1 MERDLD
7 KKLYNDYLGGEK
19 QAFEYLYNKY
29 KNKIVYFICN
39 IVKDYQKAEDLA
51 QETFIYIMQNPMKKD
66 VSFKYHI
73 YLVAK
78 SKAFNYI
85 NVENRRN
92 EITEEYISNNE
103 QIENDVLDVITKEES
118 KKELLDAIELLD
130 EKYKNAIYL
139 VNIENLSYQETADI
153 LGETLQ
159 NTKNLVHRGKKQL
172 RKILLKKGFDEMNK
186 VSKVM
191 MIALCISVLLAGG
204 VYATILTYNFI
215 QSRSKVHYEEN
226 MSEWFDLNEQEMYY
240 KKIEDYAE
248 YLKYKEKWVDLKDV
262 SEEELKDNFII
273 IIVASWRM
281 PDITITDITT
291 DENTLYINVDNNINE
306 DSIERKEYI
315 VMGLIPNEL
324 NRENIQL
331 KVKEKKLSHTKYV
344 DLKEVP
350 KEYNIERA
358 LKDKCC
364 VVNNNSIDEESK
376 KRLEDFI
383 DSVQNNENDE
393 LRVVRYEKV
402 DNENYITILDLQ
414 YDEEIILNIDY
425 TRSNFNN
432 KEIIY
437 VGKFNYIKKSS
448 VLENKTA
455 IYVEN
460 LMKQRAT
467 ICIY

>member
-7 KKLYNDYLGGEK
+7 KKLYNDYLSGEK

-29 KNKIVYFICN
+29 KSKIEYFIYN

-51 QETFIYIMQNPMKKD
+51 QETFIYIMQNKMKSE
-66 VSFKYHI
+66 VSFKYYI

-92 EITEEYISNNE
+92 EIADMYLTNKE
-103 QIENDVLDVITKEES
+103 QVENDVLDVITQEEM
-118 KKELLDAIELLD
+118 KKELLKSINLLD

-139 VNIENLSYQETADI
+139 VNIENLSYKETADI

-186 VSKVM
+186 VSKLI
-191 MIALCISVLLAGG
+191 IAILCISVLLVGG

-215 QSRSKVHYEEN
+215 QSRGKAHYEEN
-226 MSEWFDLNEQEMYY
+226 MDEWFEINEQEMYY
-240 KKIEDYAE
+240 KKIETYEE
-248 YLKYKEKWVDLKDV
+248 YLKYKEKWTDMTDI
-262 SEEELKDNFII
+262 SEDELKENFIVL
-273 IIVASWRM
+273 IVATWRM
-281 PDITITDITT
+281 PDINISDITA
-291 DENTLYINVDNNINE
+291 DEDTLFINVDNDINE
-306 DSIERKEYI
+306 ESIKKEEYL

-324 NRENIQL
+324 NRENIEV
-331 KVKEKKLSHTKYV
+331 KIKEKKIAHTKYV
-344 DLKEVP
+344 DLKEIP
-350 KEYNIERA
+350 MEYSIEDA
-358 LKDKCC
+358 IKDGCC
-364 VVNNNSIDEESK
+364 VVNDNNMDEDSK
-376 KRLEDFI
+376 NLLENFI
-383 DSVQNNENDE
+383 NSVENNENDE
-393 LRVVRYEKV
+393 LRVVRYEKIDDV
-402 DNENYITILDLQ
+402 NHTTILDLQ
-414 YDEEIILNIDY
+414 YDNEIILNIDY
-425 TRSNFNN
+425 TRSNFSN

-437 VGKFNYIKKSS
+437 VGKFNYIKKQYF
-448 VLENKTA
+448 LDNKTE

-460 LMKQRAT
+460 LMEQRVT

>member
-1 MERDLD
+1 MTE
-7 KKLYNDYLGGEK
+7 
-19 QAFEYLYNKY
+19 
-29 KNKIVYFICN
+29 
-39 IVKDYQKAEDLA
+39 
-51 QETFIYIMQNPMKKD
+51 QEI
-66 VSFKYHI
+66 
-73 YLVAK
+73 L
-78 SKAFNYI
+78 
-85 NVENRRN
+85 
-92 EITEEYISNNE
+92 E
-103 QIENDVLDVITKEES
+103 QIEALNKQLEEVRMQS
-118 KKELLDAIELLD
+118 ADAGLLIDEAERELQHQEDLQRIRGFRMIDDDFMNVVFDDNVEGTELLLRIIL
-130 EKYKNAIYL
+130 NNPTIN
-139 VNIENLSYQETADI
+139 VNSVKTQRVI
-153 LGETLQ
+153 
-159 NTKNLVHRGKKQL
+159 KNLLGR
-172 RKILLKKGFDEMNK
+172 
-186 VSKVM
+186 
-191 MIALCISVLLAGG
+191 
-204 VYATILTYNFI
+204 
-215 QSRSKVHYEEN
+215 
-226 MSEWFDLNEQEMYY
+226 
-240 KKIEDYAE
+240 
-248 YLKYKEKWVDLKDV
+248 DV
-262 SEEELKDNFII
+262 WL
-273 IIVASWRM
+273 
-281 PDITITDITT
+281 DIDANDDT
-291 DENTLYINVDNNINE
+291 
-306 DSIERKEYI
+306 
-315 VMGLIPNEL
+315 G
-324 NRENIQL
+324 
-331 KVKEKKLSHTKYV
+331 
-344 DLKEVP
+344 

>member
-7 KKLYNDYLGGEK
+7 KKLYNDYLSGEK

-29 KNKIVYFICN
+29 KSKIEYFIYN

-51 QETFIYIMQNPMKKD
+51 QETFIYIMQNKMKSE
-66 VSFKYHI
+66 VSFKYYI

-92 EITEEYISNNE
+92 EIADMYLTNKE
-103 QIENDVLDVITKEES
+103 QVENDVLDVITQEEM
-118 KKELLDAIELLD
+118 KKELLKSINLLD

-139 VNIENLSYQETADI
+139 VNIENLSYKETADI

-186 VSKVM
+186 VSKVI
-191 MIALCISVLLAGG
+191 IAILCISVLLVGG

-215 QSRSKVHYEEN
+215 QSRGKAHYEEN
-226 MSEWFDLNEQEMYY
+226 MDEWFEINEQEMYY
-240 KKIEDYAE
+240 KKIETYEE
-248 YLKYKEKWVDLKDV
+248 YLKYKEKWTDMTDI
-262 SEEELKDNFII
+262 SEDELKENFIVL
-273 IIVASWRM
+273 IVATWRM
-281 PDITITDITT
+281 PDINISDITA
-291 DENTLYINVDNNINE
+291 DEDTLFINVDNDINE
-306 DSIERKEYI
+306 ESIKKEEYL

-324 NRENIQL
+324 NRENIEV
-331 KVKEKKLSHTKYV
+331 KIKEKKIAHTKYV
-344 DLKEVP
+344 DLKEIP
-350 KEYNIERA
+350 MEYSIEDA
-358 LKDKCC
+358 IKDGCC
-364 VVNNNSIDEESK
+364 VVNDNNMDEDSK
-376 KRLEDFI
+376 NLLENFI
-383 DSVQNNENDE
+383 NSVENNENDE
-393 LRVVRYEKV
+393 LRVVRYEKIDDV
-402 DNENYITILDLQ
+402 NHTTILDLQ
-414 YDEEIILNIDY
+414 YDNEIILNIDY
-425 TRSNFNN
+425 TRSNFSN

-437 VGKFNYIKKSS
+437 VGKFNYIKKQYF
-448 VLENKTA
+448 LDNKTE

-460 LMKQRAT
+460 LMEQRVT